1 MKLLEILKE
10 SLITEAEKR
19 FDPCDKLGEG
29 KTFCKKLQKILSSG
43 TGGKG
48 SEKLKKSAIRVFGE
62 LRNGDYISMGDK
74 IVLEPGNKMFE
85 ERIEDMR
92 QLSKILKK
100 NNSCKA
106 ISSAVDQDIDKLQ
119 TKGLTMRV
127 DDQQRYSLFNR
138 LNTHSSNQS
147 YLITKLAQEINNKE
161 SFKFY
166 RMDTF
171 DNNQIIEEVQDMLSN
186 PSNMNRFD
194 DLIGRLMQNP
204 EDQKTLMDAFNFTR
218 SRGYEVEDQGWNK
231 LKEMGYDVYPF
242 SDDFGF
248 IDYFG
253 IDLVAVDEKGAH
265 PVQVSSQMKNNP
277 KIFQYYGDDCKVF
290 ALAKSGNNFVKY
302 QPLG

>member
-1 MKLLEILKE
+1 MKLLKILKE
-10 SLITEAEKR
+10 SLINEAEKR

-29 KTFCKKLQKILSSG
+29 KTFCQRLQKILSSG

-48 SEKLKKSAIRVFGE
+48 SEKLKKNAIRVFGE

-85 ERIEDMR
+85 DRIEDMKV
-92 QLSKILKK
+92 LSEILKK

-147 YLITKLAQEINNKE
+147 YIITKLAQEINKKE

-171 DNNQIIEEVQDMLSN
+171 DNDQIIEEVQDMLSD

-194 DLIGRLMQNP
+194 DLIGGLMQNP
-204 EDQKTLMDAFNFTR
+204 DDQKTLMDAFNFTR

-231 LKEMGYDVYPF
+231 LKEMGYEVYPF

-253 IDLVAVDEKGAH
+253 IDLVAVDKNGAH
-265 PVQVSSQMKNNP
+265 PVQVSSQMKGNP

-290 ALAKSGNNFVKY
+290 ALSKSGNNFVKY

>member
-10 SLITEAEKR
+10 SLINEAEKR

-29 KTFCKKLQKILSSG
+29 KSFCKKLQKILSSG

-48 SEKLKKSAIRVFGE
+48 SEKLKKDAIRVFGE

-74 IVLEPGNKMFE
+74 VVLEPGNKMFE
-85 ERIEDMR
+85 DRIEDMR
-92 QLSKILKK
+92 VLSKILKSK
-100 NNSCKA
+100 NSCKV
-106 ISSAVDQDIDKLQ
+106 ISSAVDQDIEKLQ

-138 LNTHSSNQS
+138 LNTHSSNQAFI
-147 YLITKLAQEINNKE
+147 ITKLAQEINKE
-161 SFKFY
+161 KDFKFY

-171 DNNQIIEEVQDMLSN
+171 DNNQIIEEVGDMLRD
-186 PSNMNRFD
+186 PSNMNKFD
-194 DLIGRLMQNP
+194 DLIGRLMQDP
-204 EDQKTLMDAFNFTR
+204 ENQKTLMDAFNFTR

-231 LKEMGYDVYPF
+231 LKEMGYEVYPF

-253 IDLVAVDEKGAH
+253 VDLVAVDENGAY
-265 PVQVSSQMKNNP
+265 PVQVSSQMKSNP
-277 KIFQYYGDDCKVF
+277 KLFQYHGDDCKVF
-290 ALAKSGNNFVKY
+290 ALYKSGGDFIKY
-302 QPLG
+302 YPLR

>member
-10 SLITEAEKR
+10 SLINEAEKR

-29 KTFCKKLQKILSSG
+29 KAFCKKLQKILSSG

-48 SEKLKKSAIRVFGE
+48 SEKLKKNAIRVFGE

-74 IVLEPGNKMFE
+74 VVLEPGNKMFE
-85 ERIEDMR
+85 DRIEDMR
-92 QLSKILKK
+92 VLSKILKSK
-100 NNSCKA
+100 NSCKA
-106 ISSAVDQDIDKLQ
+106 ISSAVDQDIEKLQ

-138 LNTHSSNQS
+138 LNTHSSNQAFI
-147 YLITKLAQEINNKE
+147 ITKLAQEINKE
-161 SFKFY
+161 KDFKFY

-171 DNNQIIEEVQDMLSN
+171 DNNQIIEEVGDMLTD
-186 PSNMNRFD
+186 PSNMNKFD
-194 DLIGRLMQNP
+194 NLIGRLMQDP
-204 EDQKTLMDAFNFTR
+204 ENQKTLMDAFNFTR

-231 LKEMGYDVYPF
+231 LKEMGYEVYPF

-253 IDLVAVDEKGAH
+253 VDLVAVDENGAY
-265 PVQVSSQMKNNP
+265 PVQVSSQMKSNP
-277 KIFQYYGDDCKVF
+277 KLFQYQGDDCKVF
-290 ALAKSGNNFVKY
+290 ALYKSGGDFIKY
-302 QPLG
+302 YPLR